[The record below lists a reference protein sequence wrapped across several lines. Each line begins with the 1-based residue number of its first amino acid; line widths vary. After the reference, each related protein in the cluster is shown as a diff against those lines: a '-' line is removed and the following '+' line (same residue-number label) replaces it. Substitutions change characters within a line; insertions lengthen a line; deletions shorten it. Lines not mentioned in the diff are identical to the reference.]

1 MHFAATINF
10 ENFFSRC
17 VYCHFKIKYSNS
29 DAMLPPL
36 NFILDVEVTFFS
48 LNQFLVQFPK
58 WP

>member
-10 ENFFSRC
+10 EIFFSRC

-48 LNQFLVQFPK
+48 LNQFLVQFS
-58 WP
+58 